1 MRLLNETIEQ
11 IEASEAGVRAAF
23 SGDGSRLGG
32 GGSHRRLG
40 LNESEYIVKLAETA
54 RFVEEVTRGRRPM
67 YHLAEA
73 MTTSDFPVLF
83 GDILDRQLL
92 ANYREVPATWRAVAR
107 PGTVPDFRAVKRF
120 ALDGAEGQLDP
131 VDEREE
137 YPEVALAETSDQYG
151 VRKYGRR
158 IDLSWE
164 ALINDDLDAFR
175 TAPERLARGARRSE
189 QKFVSQLYVGAAGP
203 HASLYNGTFGNLVNG
218 QPALSIQSLQQAYTQ
233 LASLVDV
240 DGEPIALDMVTL
252 VIPPAL
258 KVIANNILN
267 ATDVFVG
274 GWAAGPGSGA
284 QGTQLRTSNWM
295 ANETRLVIDP
305 YIPQIATSNGNTS
318 WWLFADPASG
328 RAAIE
333 FGKLRGYEEPA
344 LYERVP
350 NARQIG
356 GGEVMES
363 FEDDSR
369 AWKVRHVYGGARLTN
384 TGGWR
389 STIASNGTGP
399 GS

>member
-1 MRLLNETIEQ
+1 MRLLNETLERINAD
-11 IEASEAGVRAAF
+11 EASIRGAF
-23 SGDGSRLGG
+23 NGDGRRA
-32 GGSHRRLG
+32 GSHRLG
-40 LNESEYIVKLAETA
+40 MSEADYTRHLAEA
-54 RFVEEVTRGRRPM
+54 AEFVSQIERGRRPM

-83 GDILDRQLL
+83 ADILDRQLL
-92 ANYREVPATWRAVAR
+92 ANYREIPPTWRNVAR
-107 PGTVPDFRAVKRF
+107 AGTTPDFRNVKRF
-120 ALDGAEGQLDP
+120 SLDGAEGQLDP

-137 YPEVALAETSDQYG
+137 YPEAALTENVDQYG

-175 TAPERLARGARRSE
+175 SAPERLARGARRSE
-189 QKFVSQLYVGAAGP
+189 DKFASQLYVGSAGP

-233 LASLVDV
+233 LASLVDA
-240 DGEPIALDMVTL
+240 DGEPIAIDMVTL
-252 VIPPAL
+252 VVPPAL
-258 KVIANNILN
+258 KVVANNILQ

-284 QGTQLRTSNWM
+284 QGTQLRTANWM
-295 ANETRLVIDP
+295 ANETRLVVNS
-305 YIPQIATSNGNTS
+305 YIPFIATSNGNTS
-318 WWLFADPASG
+318 WFLFADPNSG
-328 RAAIE
+328 RPALE

-344 LYERVP
+344 LFERVP

-363 FEDDSR
+363 FEDDSQ
-369 AWKVRHVYGGARLTN
+369 AWKVRHIFGGTRLTN

-389 STIASNGTGP
+389 GTIASNGTGP